1 MLFGLIAAFC
11 FGLSDFMVT
20 QATRKVQTLP
30 ALLGIQFIA
39 SLLLGVFVLTQ
50 SPHIDKSSIP
60 IMAWLGIAGISVIN
74 FIGTL
79 LLYRAFEKGTLSIVS
94 PIGSGF
100 AVVTA
105 ILAFV
110 GGERLPFNS
119 IIGVILLII
128 GVFTVTRSSN
138 KAGQQVTLSGIP
150 EAIIASICIG
160 FYFWAIGY
168 ITPHLGVILPVL
180 ITRIIQFFCAFVLLR
195 VKRIQL
201 PRISLSIGMVLV
213 VAALLDTGALLS
225 FNMGQAVDYTTSTT
239 ALTSLY
245 SVVTILM
252 AGLILKEKL
261 IKSQWAGIAI
271 ILLGV
276 MIVSI

>member
-1 MLFGLIAAFC
+1 MLFGLIAALC
-11 FGLSDFMVT
+11 FGLSDFMIT

-30 ALLGIQFIA
+30 ALLGIQFFA
-39 SLLLGVFVLTQ
+39 SLLLGIFILIQ
-50 SPHIDKSSIP
+50 SPHIDNSS
-60 IMAWLGIAGISVIN
+60 IMAWFGIAGISIIN

-105 ILAFV
+105 ILAFI

-119 IIGVILLII
+119 VIGVILLII
-128 GVFTVTRSSN
+128 GVLTVTRSSN
-138 KAGQQVTLSGIP
+138 HAGPQVTLSGIP

-160 FYFWAIGY
+160 FYFWSVGY
-168 ITPHLGVILPVL
+168 ITPHLGVIFPVL
-180 ITRIIQFFCAFVLLR
+180 ITRIIQFFCAFILLR
-195 VKRIQL
+195 VKKIKL

-261 IKSQWAGIAI
+261 IKSQWTGIVM

>member
-1 MLFGLIAAFC
+1 MLFGLIAALC
-11 FGLSDFMVT
+11 FGLSDFMIT

-30 ALLGIQFIA
+30 ALLGIQFFA
-39 SLLLGVFVLTQ
+39 SLLLGIFILIQ
-50 SPHIDKSSIP
+50 SPHIDNSS
-60 IMAWLGIAGISVIN
+60 IMAWFGIAGISVIN

-105 ILAFV
+105 ILAFI

-119 IIGVILLII
+119 VIGVILLII
-128 GVFTVTRSSN
+128 GVLTVTRSSN
-138 KAGQQVTLSGIP
+138 HAGQQVTLQGIP

-160 FYFWAIGY
+160 FYFWSVGY
-168 ITPHLGVILPVL
+168 ITPHLGVIFPVL
-180 ITRIIQFFCAFVLLR
+180 ITRIIQFFCAFILLR
-195 VKRIQL
+195 VKKIQL

-261 IKSQWAGIAI
+261 IKSQWTGIVM

>member
-1 MLFGLIAAFC
+1 MIFGLTAALC

-30 ALLGIQFIA
+30 ALLGIQLIA
-39 SLLLGVFVLTQ
+39 SLLLGGYVLTQ
-50 SPHIDKSSIP
+50 SPHIDQSP
-60 IMAWLGIAGISVIN
+60 LVWVGIAGISIVN
-74 FIGTL
+74 FAGTL

-105 ILAFV
+105 ILAFI
-110 GGERLPFNS
+110 GGERLPINS
-119 IIGVILLII
+119 IIGVLLLVI
-128 GVFTVTRSSN
+128 GVLTVTRSS
-138 KAGQQVTLSGIP
+138 KSIGQQVTLSGIP

-180 ITRIIQFFCAFVLLR
+180 VTRIIQFFCAFILLR
-195 VKRIQL
+195 VKKVQL
-201 PRISLSIGMVLV
+201 PRIGLSTGLILV

-225 FNMGQAVDYTTSTT
+225 FNMGQTVDYTTSTT

-252 AGLILKEKL
+252 AGWILKEKL
-261 IKSQWAGIAI
+261 TKSQWTGIAI

-276 MIVSI
+276 IIVSI

>member
-11 FGLSDFMVT
+11 FGLSDFMIT
-20 QATRKVQTLP
+20 QATRKVQTLT

-39 SLLLGVFVLTQ
+39 SLLLGVFILTQ
-50 SPHIDKSSIP
+50 SPHIDKSSIS

-195 VKRIQL
+195 IKRIQL

>member
-1 MLFGLIAAFC
+1 MIYGLIAALC

-30 ALLGIQFIA
+30 ALLWIQLIA
-39 SLLLGVFVLTQ
+39 SFLLGGYIFMQ
-50 SPHIDKSSIP
+50 SPHMEGNP
-60 IMAWLGIAGISVIN
+60 VVWVGAAGISIVN
-74 FIGTL
+74 FAGTL

-105 ILAFV
+105 ILAFI

-119 IIGVILLII
+119 IIGVILLVL
-128 GVFTVTRSSN
+128 GVITVTRSS
-138 KAGQQVTLSGIP
+138 KSDSHQATLSGVP
-150 EAIIASICIG
+150 EAAMASICIG
-160 FYFWAIGY
+160 FYFWAVGY
-168 ITPHLGVILPVL
+168 FTPYLGVLLPVL
-180 ITRIIQFFCAFVLLR
+180 ITRVVQFLCALVLLR
-195 VKRIQL
+195 TKKIRL
-201 PRISLSIGMVLV
+201 PKITLSTGFILI
-213 VAALLDTGALLS
+213 VAALLDSGALLS
-225 FNMGQAVDYTTSTT
+225 FNQGQSLAYTTSTT

-252 AGLILKEKL
+252 AGVLLKEKL
-261 IKSQWAGIAI
+261 AKSQWIGISI

-276 MIVSI
+276 ITVSL

>member
-160 FYFWAIGY
+160 FYFWTIGY